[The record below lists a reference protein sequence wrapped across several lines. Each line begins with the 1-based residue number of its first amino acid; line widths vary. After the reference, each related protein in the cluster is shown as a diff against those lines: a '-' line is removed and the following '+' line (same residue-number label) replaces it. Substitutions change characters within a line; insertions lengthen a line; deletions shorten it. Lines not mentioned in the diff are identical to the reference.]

1 MLLLER
7 NLSMERNREYVGTI
21 IVNFILFY
29 IFNNLLNWNV
39 YFVTSALTEVLWII
53 NLSIVVAIIGN
64 FLMLVYRPEWFRHVT
79 RIVLNIFAFAA
90 VYLVY
95 IIFPFN
101 FSNSFLNW
109 GLSVLLFLA
118 LIGIIIAT
126 IVEIY
131 LLVTGKPKLRN

>member
-1 MLLLER
+1 MKKDLK
-7 NLSMERNREYVGTI
+7 MERNQEYIAAI
-21 IVNFILFY
+21 IFNFIFLY
-29 IFNNLLNWNV
+29 IFNNLLNWHV

-64 FLMLVYRPEWFRHVT
+64 FLMLLYRPDWFRHVT
-79 RIVLNIFAFAA
+79 KIVLNVVAFAA

-95 IIFPFN
+95 IVFPFN

-109 GLSVLLFLA
+109 GLSVLLILA

-131 LLVTGKPKLRN
+131 LLVTGKPKLRD